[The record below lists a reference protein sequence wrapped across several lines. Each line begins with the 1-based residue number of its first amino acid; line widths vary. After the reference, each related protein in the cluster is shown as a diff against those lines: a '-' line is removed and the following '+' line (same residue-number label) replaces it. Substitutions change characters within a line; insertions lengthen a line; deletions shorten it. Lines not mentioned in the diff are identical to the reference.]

1 MRTNIFFRNPATG
14 FNFPEATLERG
25 KELLKQEQF
34 NPVTLL
40 NLTGGK
46 SWRVLGKTI
55 GFFASVN
62 NVLGV
67 TYKTG
72 GFEQARN
79 ANFRQLNQ
87 DVSSGTPAFAPK
99 YFYGY
104 GRTYFVNL
112 YLNL

>member
-1 MRTNIFFRNPATG
+1 M
-14 FNFPEATLERG
+14 
-25 KELLKQEQF
+25 
-34 NPVTLL
+34 V

-46 SWRVLGKTI
+46 SWKVKSTTFGL
-55 GFFASVN
+55 FASIN
-62 NVLGV
+62 NVLDV

-79 ANFRQLNQ
+79 SNYLQLNQ

-104 GRTYFVNL
+104 GRTYFLNL
-112 YLNL
+112 YINF